1 MTEQILE
8 PIMEV
13 SQGLRLRL
21 EADPA
26 YEARMDPGS
35 AIEGVYKHENCL
47 PEVPQFHDAVLY

>member
-8 PIMEV
+8 PIMED

-35 AIEGVYKHENCL
+35 AIEGVYKHENWS
-47 PEVPQFHDAVLY
+47 P